1 MTSRAPGASA
11 FAAAKVNLFLH
22 VGPLGAD
29 GYHPI
34 ASLFVFADIGD
45 RLSLGA
51 GASGRLTIE
60 GQFGTGLSAG
70 ADNLVARAR
79 EALSPGMATD
89 LVLVKA
95 LPLAAGIGG
104 GSADAAATVRLLN
117 PLLPQPRSEA
127 ALMAIAAGLG
137 ADVAAC
143 LESRAVIA
151 TGRGEQLS
159 PAPRLPELHAVL
171 ANPGVEVADRAGL
184 GVALST
190 RLDRRPQT
198 AACPAMRGAA
208 SCDAARRSHDLID
221 RTRNDLEAP
230 ALNLAS
236 RPRSGRRWTRFAA
249 RRKRSPRA
257 CPGPARRA
265 LRFVGTPPRPR
276 SWPGGWRRRIQRW
289 WVPRLS
295 PRRALDCEDKKR
307 GPLRGPRSTTH
318 TLKLRE
324 GRGARPKASPGTL
337 CLRLDRFAVEV
348 DVETH

>member
-45 RLSLGA
+45 TLRLGE
-51 GASGRLTIE
+51 GGSGRLTIE
-60 GQFGTGLSAG
+60 GPFGAGLSAG

-89 LVLVKA
+89 LVLAKQ
-95 LPLAAGIGG
+95 LPLAAGLGG
-104 GSADAAATVRLLN
+104 GSADAAATLRLLN
-117 PLLPQPRSEA
+117 PRLPRPRSEA
-127 ALMAIAAGLG
+127 ELMTIAAALG

-171 ANPGVEVADRAGL
+171 ANPGVESPTGPVFRAFDAGESQVA
-184 GVALST
+184 
-190 RLDRRPQT
+190 
-198 AACPAMRGAA
+198 AACPVMPAA
-208 SCDAARRSHDLID
+208 FATSREVADLID

-230 ALNLAS
+230 AIGLAPS
-236 RPRSGRRWTRFAA
+236 IGEALEALRAAPETLAA
-249 RRKRSPRA
+249 RMSGSGA
-257 CPGPARRA
+257 TSFA
-265 LRFVGTPPRPR
+265 LCRDAGAAKALAGRLGAAHP
-276 SWPGGWRRRIQRW
+276 RW
-289 WVPRLS
+289 WVRACRL
-295 PRRALDCEDKKR
+295 
-307 GPLRGPRSTTH
+307 G
-318 TLKLRE
+318 
-324 GRGARPKASPGTL
+324 
-337 CLRLDRFAVEV
+337 
-348 DVETH
+348 

>member
-117 PLLPQPRSEA
+117 PLLPRPHA
-127 ALMAIAAGLG
+127 DDALLAIAADLG

-151 TGRGEQLS
+151 MGRGEQLS

-171 ANPGVEVADRAGL
+171 ANPGVESPTGPVFRAFDAAESQVA
-184 GVALST
+184 
-190 RLDRRPQT
+190 
-198 AACPAMRGAA
+198 AACPAMPAA
-208 SCDAARRSHDLID
+208 FATPREVADLID

-230 ALNLAS
+230 ATGLTPSIGEALDAL
-236 RPRSGRRWTRFAA
+236 RGAPETLAA
-249 RRKRSPRA
+249 RMSGSGATSFALCRDAAQAKVLAGRLAAAHPGWWVRA
-257 CPGPARRA
+257 CRLGGPW
-265 LRFVGTPPRPR
+265 T
-276 SWPGGWRRRIQRW
+276 
-289 WVPRLS
+289 
-295 PRRALDCEDKKR
+295 
-307 GPLRGPRSTTH
+307 
-318 TLKLRE
+318 
-324 GRGARPKASPGTL
+324 
-337 CLRLDRFAVEV
+337 
-348 DVETH
+348 